1 MQTKPFKTVCIVGA
15 GNMGS
20 QIGLQCATHGYSV
33 WLVDCLAEA
42 LQRTAESHSQEL
54 EKRLEKQQIT
64 AEEKKVILRRTHLTT
79 NMEEGA
85 SKADLVI
92 EAVPERLDIK
102 REVFAQ
108 LDEVC
113 PRHTIL
119 ATNSSSLRISA
130 IENATHRPD
139 KVLNMHFY
147 SLAMHRTM
155 VELMRGTATS
165 DETIEKVRQFARTLG
180 LTPLV
185 VRKESTGFIFNRV
198 WRAIKK
204 ECLHLVDDGV
214 ASHEDVD
221 RAWMIFL
228 GTSVGPFGMM
238 DRVGLDV
245 VRDIEMVYYR
255 ESGDESDAP
264 PKLLLDKIERGE
276 LGMKTGKGFYT
287 YPDPAFEAPGWLKG
301 DTEGDFPG

>member
-1 MQTKPFKTVCIVGA
+1 MGA
-15 GNMGS
+15 
-20 QIGLQCATHGYSV
+20 QIGLQCATHGYTV
-33 WLVDCLAEA
+33 WLVDLLAEA
-42 LQRTAESHSQEL
+42 LQRTAENHSQEL

-64 AEEKKVILRRTHLTT
+64 AGEKEAILRRIHLTT

-92 EAVPERLDIK
+92 ETVPERLEIK

-108 LDEVC
+108 LDTVC

-155 VELMRGTATS
+155 VELMRGAATS
-165 DETIEKVRQFARTLG
+165 DETIENVRQFTSTLG
-180 LTPLV
+180 LTPLL

-221 RAWMIFL
+221 RAWMIFY
-228 GTSVGPFGMM
+228 GTPVGPFGMM

-245 VRDIEMVYYR
+245 VRDIEMAYYR

-301 DTEGDFPG
+301 DTD

>member
-1 MQTKPFKTVCIVGA
+1 MQTKPFKKVCIVGA
-15 GNMGS
+15 GSMGA
-20 QIGLQCATHGYSV
+20 QIGLHCAAHDYTV
-33 WLVDCLAEA
+33 WLVDRLAEA

-64 AEEKKVILRRTHLTT
+64 AEKKEVILHRIHLTT

-92 EAVPERLDIK
+92 ESVPERLEIK

-119 ATNSSSLRISA
+119 ATNSSSLHISA
-130 IENATHRPD
+130 IESATHRPD

-147 SLAMHRTM
+147 SLAMRRTM

-165 DETIEKVRQFARTLG
+165 DETIEKVRQFAGTLG
-180 LTPLV
+180 LTPLL

-228 GTSVGPFGMM
+228 GTPFGPFGMM

-245 VRDIEMVYYR
+245 VRDVEMVYYR

-264 PKLLLDKIERGE
+264 PKLLLDKIEKGE

-287 YPDPAFEAPGWLKG
+287 YPHPAFEAPGWLKG
-301 DTEGDFPG
+301 DTD

>member
-1 MQTKPFKTVCIVGA
+1 MQTEPLTTVCIVGA
-15 GNMGS
+15 GYMGA
-20 QIGLQCATHGYSV
+20 QIALQCATHGYAI
-33 WLVDCLAEA
+33 WLVDALAEA
-42 LQRTAESHSQEL
+42 LQQAAESHSLEL
-54 EKRLEKQQIT
+54 ERRLEKQQIT
-64 AEEKKVILRRTHLTT
+64 AEEKEVILRRIHLTT

-92 EAVPERLDIK
+92 EAVPERLEVK

-165 DETIEKVRQFARTLG
+165 DETIEKVRQFTRALG
-180 LTPLV
+180 LTPLL

-264 PKLLLDKIERGE
+264 PKLLLDKIESGE

-301 DTEGDFPG
+301 DTD